1 VELSV
6 RADAEALVIELVNP
20 GAYRGPRDGGSG
32 LPMVEKRL
40 HLAYGGRAS
49 LAIGADGEGRDRT
62 RATVR
67 VPRTLDGR
75 TS

>member
-1 VELSV
+1 MI
-6 RADAEALVIELVNP
+6 DLVNP

-40 HLAYGGRAS
+40 LLVYGDRAS
-49 LAIGADGEGRDRT
+49 FAIGADSNDPQRT